1 MTDARYDKVNPDVG
15 LFRAPLAAAINSGSV
30 SATGGYGPVC
40 VSLNSSGQ
48 VVIGTAGQSGYV
60 GVFVKN
66 FPLYPRLG
74 NIPGQVNLA
83 VPIGGEAGAI
93 VDVMTAGEIN
103 NLSGLTA
110 GTKYYAKSDGTLSV
124 TSTDGPLVGWT
135 VEATRLIV
143 RTGFAQVAG
152 S

>member
-1 MTDARYDKVNPDVG
+1 MADARYDKVNPDVG

-30 SATGGYGPVC
+30 TATGGYGPVAC
-40 VSLNSSGQ
+40 SLNASGQ
-48 VVIGTAGQSGYV
+48 VVIGTAGQSGFV

-74 NIPGQVNLA
+74 NIPGQPNLA

-103 NLSGLTA
+103 NVNLTA
-110 GTKYYAKSDGTLSV
+110 GTKYYAKSDGTLST